1 MIATQRIIYCT
12 NIDCPDPINSVGDE
26 VCASCQTSL
35 VYRYL
40 WATGTQGAKIPV
52 GKTVAG
58 RYEVVRPQIWLDTQ
72 PGTPPDVPEEVPQS
86 VIPYLRLYSQQLHLP
101 QVYGFTENDILL
113 LENLPI
119 DETGNLYPTITQL
132 WQQTTAVRQV
142 YWLWQILQLWT
153 PLLEQGVAASL
164 LVPHNLRVQG
174 WCVRLLE
181 LYVLQPPT
189 LQQLAEC
196 WQPLAATAH
205 PNIASYLQKIVQ
217 QMRRTDV
224 ELEKIILQLNQ
235 LLLASVGE
243 LPLSLKVVGST
254 DIGGELTQ
262 NEDTCFP
269 NSEDAIDDPL
279 LPQVSIVCDGIG
291 GHEGGEVAS
300 RLGLQS
306 LKLQI
311 RALLSEVTIQT
322 ELTPPNLLQ
331 QQLEASLRVVNN
343 LICNCNNEQNR
354 EGLQRM
360 GTTVA
365 MAIQLPQRVQ
375 TLSGLRSDGLRSGG
389 LRSGGLWSENSHEL
403 YLMSVGD
410 SRAYWI
416 TEKYCQLLTVDDD
429 VTAREVRNT
438 RQLYRKALQRP
449 DATAL
454 TQALGTKDAEFLRP
468 TIQRFILEE
477 EGILLLC
484 SDGLSDNNLVEQ
496 SWRQYALPV
505 LTNNLSLKDA
515 VDSWIELA
523 NRKNGHDNI
532 SLVMTLCRLVKET
545 VAPVGQLSLPVETQ
559 KEEIE
564 PELQIE
570 LKEPQVEGTVERKAE
585 LEPELSESSQALL
598 DLYNTAFVN
607 QKPVNE
613 EKASSRTKNRGKGC
627 LMVAGLLILLFGG
640 TGVGLFALWRLRP
653 QTFQEMCRRLPSR
666 VERICPR

>member
-1 MIATQRIIYCT
+1 MIVTQRTIYCS
-12 NIDCPDPINSVGDE
+12 NIDCPNPINTVGDN

-40 WATGTQGAKIPV
+40 WATGAQGAKIPV
-52 GKTVAG
+52 GKNVAG

-72 PGTPPDVPEEVPQS
+72 PGTPPNVPEEIPES
-86 VIPYLRLYSQQLHLP
+86 VIPYLRLYPQQLHLP
-101 QVYGFTENDILL
+101 QVYGFTEDDILL

-119 DETGNLYPTITQL
+119 DEDGNLYPTITQL

-142 YWLWQILQLWT
+142 YWLWQILQLWS
-153 PLLEQGVAASL
+153 PLLEYGVAASL

-181 LYVLQPPT
+181 LYTLQPPT

-205 PNIASYLQKIVQ
+205 PSVAKELQQIIQ
-217 QMRRTDV
+217 QMRRTDGD
-224 ELEKIILQLNQ
+224 LEKIVTQLNQ
-235 LLLASVGE
+235 LLLATVGQ
-243 LPLSLKVVGST
+243 LPLSLQVIGNT
-254 DIGGELTQ
+254 NIGGELTQ
-262 NEDTCFP
+262 NEDACFP
-269 NSEDAIDDPL
+269 NREDAIDDPL

-311 RALLSEVTIQT
+311 RALLSEVSIQS
-322 ELTPPNLLQ
+322 ELISPSLLQ

-365 MAIQLPQRVQ
+365 MSIQLPQRIR
-375 TLSGLRSDGLRSGG
+375 TLSGLQ
-389 LRSGGLWSENSHEL
+389 SENTHEL
-403 YLMSVGD
+403 YLISIGD

-416 TEKYCQLLTVDDD
+416 SENYCRLLTVDDD
-429 VTAREVRNT
+429 VTAREVRNA
-438 RQLYRKALQRP
+438 RQLYRKALQRA

-505 LTNNLSLKDA
+505 LTNEISLIDA

-532 SLVMTLCRLVKET
+532 SLVMTVCRLVKEPI
-545 VAPVGQLSLPVETQ
+545 APLVQVLPPLESQKEGTQ
-559 KEEIE
+559 KEKIE
-564 PELQIE
+564 LEPQIE
-570 LKEPQVEGTVERKAE
+570 LEKELQVEA
-585 LEPELSESSQALL
+585 EPELSESSQALM
-598 DLYNTAFVN
+598 DLYNTHEVN
-607 QKPVNE
+607 QQSINE
-613 EKASSRTKNRGKGC
+613 QKASSSTKNRGKGC
-627 LMVAGLLILLFGG
+627 LMIAGLLILLFGG
-640 TGVGLFALWRLRP
+640 TGVGLFAWWKLSPRS
-653 QTFQEMCRRLPSR
+653 FQQICRRLPSR
-666 VERICPR
+666 VERVCPR